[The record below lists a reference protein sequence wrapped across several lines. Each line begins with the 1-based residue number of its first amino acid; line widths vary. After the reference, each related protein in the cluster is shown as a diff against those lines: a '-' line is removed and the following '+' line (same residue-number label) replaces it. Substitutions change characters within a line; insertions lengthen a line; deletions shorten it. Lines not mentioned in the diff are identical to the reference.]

1 MRPLPIIGLLVFE
14 SSNFKR
20 GSDYARSVTKNFGV
34 ASGDCSVNL
43 GVQSGEGSV
52 LESIDCL
59 KDALTL

>member
-1 MRPLPIIGLLVFE
+1 MFE

-20 GSDYARSVTKNFGV
+20 GIDYARSVTKNFGV
-34 ASGDCSVNL
+34 ASGDYSVNL